1 MVFKS
6 KKKGKIMIKVSV
18 IVPFFNVENY
28 IEKCLKS
35 LVSQTL
41 ADIEIIL
48 VNDGSEDKSEEIA
61 KKFVETYPDKITYL
75 KKENGGLSDARNYA
89 IPKARGEYIAFLDS
103 DDYVEIN
110 MYEEMYNKA
119 KKENLDYVECDFLW
133 EYPDKVLESK
143 GNIYD
148 NKKEMFIHTR
158 VVAWNKLIKREI
170 IQQNKIEFPKG
181 FRYEDVEF
189 FYKLLPNIQNYGIL
203 EKPFIH
209 YVQRENSISNVQNT
223 RTKEIIDVL
232 GHVID
237 YYKTNN
243 LFAEYEEEIEYT
255 YARYILCSSML
266 RMVMIENKKERKE
279 MIHLAWESLNTQF
292 PNWKENLYLKEKG
305 LKNLYM
311 KTVNKFT
318 LKMYTSLARLKF
330 IREKLQEKF
339 V

>member
-1 MVFKS
+1 
-6 KKKGKIMIKVSV
+6 MIKVSV

>member
-1 MVFKS
+1 
-6 KKKGKIMIKVSV
+6 MIKVSV

-311 KTVNKFT
+311 KTVIKFT

>member
-1 MVFKS
+1 
-6 KKKGKIMIKVSV
+6 MIKVSV
-18 IVPFFNVENY
+18 IVPFYNVENY
-28 IEKCLKS
+28 IEKCLQS
-35 LVSQTL
+35 LVTQTL
-41 ADIEIIL
+41 EDIEIIL
-48 VNDGSEDKSEEIA
+48 VNDGSKDKSEEIA
-61 KKFVETYPDKITYL
+61 KKFAKKYPDKIIYL
-75 KKENGGLSDARNYA
+75 EKENGGLSDARNYA

-103 DDYVEIN
+103 DDYAEMI

-119 KKENLDYVECDFLW
+119 KAENLDYVECDFLW
-133 EYPDKVLESK
+133 EYPDKILESK
-143 GNIYD
+143 GKVYE

-170 IQQNKIEFPKG
+170 IQENKIEFPKG
-181 FRYEDVEF
+181 YRYEDVEF
-189 FYKLLPNIQNYGIL
+189 FYKLLPHINTYGIV

-209 YVQRENSISNVQNT
+209 YVQRENSISNVQNA

-243 LFAEYEEEIEYT
+243 LFAEYKEPIEYV

-279 MIHLAWESLNTQF
+279 IIHLAWKSLNMQF
-292 PNWKENLYLKEKG
+292 PGWKENIYIKEKG
-305 LKNLYM
+305 LKNVYM

-318 LKMYTSLARLKF
+318 LKIYTRLARMKW
-330 IREKLQEKF
+330 IRDKLQEKF